1 MTTFKDIFK
10 SSFLERTFDI
20 TPFDM
25 ALSLGLALVLGLFIF
40 FVYKKTFN
48 GIMYSSG
55 FAASLL
61 GITLITTFII
71 VTVTSNVV
79 LSLGMVGALSIVR
92 FRTAIKEPLD
102 ITFLFWAIFVGI
114 VVGAGFIALAV
125 GGTIFIGLVLLILT
139 SKRIADN
146 PYILVVNYSSECD
159 EGDVNKLIK
168 ENVRKYIVKSKS
180 VSAGNTEL
188 TIEVKLR
195 KDMSTKFVNDLSIIS
210 GVKNAVLVS
219 FNGEYMS

>member
-102 ITFLFWAIFVGI
+102 ITFLFWAISVGI

>member
-1 MTTFKDIFK
+1 
-10 SSFLERTFDI
+10 
-20 TPFDM
+20 M

-102 ITFLFWAIFVGI
+102 ITFLFWAISVGI

-159 EGDVNKLIK
+159 ERDVNKLIK